1 MKRYIFLTA
10 NIHPIGGMQNYV
22 AGKAAYLE
30 KNGWKVTVFFWGD
43 NKGTCAMTS
52 MNKYLSGGMTELG
65 MPPGEWPRRIR
76 EQVLNRM
83 VRLIGATDLADE
95 IIVESQDDVLALW
108 GELLAARLQAKHMC
122 FICNETFRG
131 PKKHYDQ
138 YLDFFNFKHKRREL
152 TCIHQDSMEKLFAGY
167 KEVAEKEAYFFEA
180 ANEGPVQNVD
190 NEKID
195 AIEKADW
202 NICCIGRSD
211 KTCVDPI
218 MDGIAG
224 FALNYPQK
232 KIQLLIVGN
241 VDERM
246 EWLHQKL
253 DKASNLVLTCLG
265 DLVPIPRTLFSKIDV
280 VIGGSGCANC
290 SAQEGTP
297 TLVTDAENSMVNGI
311 LGYTVFDT
319 VFRNEDADQLSYED
333 ALKQVLIDK
342 VQEQLPFKWPKRKPG
357 SFYYGQHLQFIAKS
371 VQDRQYDTDICRQ
384 TRVDRVKIL
393 KYYFRKYLPHIMK
406 LYDAAKK

>member
-83 VRLIGATDLADE
+83 VRLIGAMDPADE

-138 YLDFFNFKHKRREL
+138 YLDFFDFKHRRREMA
-152 TCIHQDSMEKLFAGY
+152 CIHKGSMSKLFDGY
-167 KEVAEKEAYFFEA
+167 KKVDDSEAYVFDA
-180 ANEGPVQNVD
+180 ANEGPVQSVEN
-190 NEKID
+190 KKTD
-195 AIEKADW
+195 AVQKYDW
-202 NICCIGRSD
+202 NICCIGRAD

-218 MDGIAG
+218 MDGIAN
-224 FALNYPQK
+224 FALEYPEKQ
-232 KIQLLIVGN
+232 IQLLIVGN
-241 VDERM
+241 VDDRM
-246 EWLHQKL
+246 DWLHQKL

-265 DLVPIPRTLFSKIDV
+265 DLVPIPRSFFEKVDV
-280 VIGGSGCANC
+280 AIGGSGCARC
-290 SAQEGTP
+290 AAQEKVP
-297 TLVTDAENSMVNGI
+297 TIVSDADNAMANGI
-311 LGYTVFDT
+311 LGYTVFNIFFKGDT
-319 VFRNEDADQLSYED
+319 SSQMNYED
-333 ALKQVLIDK
+333 ALKQVLVDK
-342 VQEQLPFKWPKRKPG
+342 IQEKLPFKWLERKHA
-357 SFYYGQHLQFIAKS
+357 SYYYDQHLQFIAES

-384 TRVDRVKIL
+384 ARVDRVEIL